1 MTSVLASLSQAGQ
14 SIVAG
19 VPDGVDALFLAQT
32 AKDHPGLLVYVAR
45 DDAVA
50 ARMVESLGFFAPETT
65 VLDFPAWD
73 CLPYDRVS
81 PNVDVV
87 SRRIDT
93 LTRLV
98 SGARG
103 IVVTSVAAMLQRV
116 PPRHV
121 FEKATFRAA
130 VGSSTNLPNLMAF
143 LEGNG
148 YSRTDTVMEAG
159 EYAVRG
165 GIVDLFPPGQPEPV
179 RLDFFGDEVEAIRS
193 FDPLTQISSGKIKEL
208 MLTPVAEIMLDAA
221 SVSRFRTAYREKF
234 GIPSGKDPLYE
245 SISAGMRFIGMEH
258 WLPLFHDGMDTLFAY
273 LPDSAALVFDHGTS
287 EACQARWGQILEYF
301 QARCLTEKAGA
312 QDSGMV
318 YHPLPP
324 PALYLEQDEWDR
336 LCATRAILRLHPFDV
351 PDHGPVYDAGGRAGR
366 DFADIRTLPNANVY
380 DALKDHVE
388 AERANRRKVIIAAWT
403 TGSRDRLVHVLGDHG
418 ITGIVATESWDET
431 IAAPAH
437 AVCLV
442 PLAMDRG
449 FTWRNLALITE
460 QDILGDR
467 LARPPKRKKRGAQF
481 IAEASALNEGDLVV
495 HVEHGIGRYL
505 GLETLQVGGA
515 AHDCIKIQYDGTD
528 KLFVPVENLDV
539 LTRFGSEQAGVAL
552 DKLGGVAWQSRK
564 ARLKQRIHDMAEQLI
579 KVAAARQ
586 VRQGDVLTPFEG
598 LWDEFC
604 ARFPFAETDDQLRAI
619 EDTLADLG
627 SGRPMDRLICG
638 DVGFGKTEVA
648 MRAAFVAAMA
658 GLQVAVVVPTT
669 LLARQHYRSI
679 VERFKGLPLRI
690 GHLSRLVTA
699 KDANATK
706 AGLADGSV
714 DIVIGTHALLAKSI
728 QFKRLGLLIVDEE
741 QHFGVAHKE
750 QLKQLKAD
758 VHVLTLTA
766 TPIPR
771 TLQMALTGV
780 KEMSIIAT
788 PPVDRVAVRT
798 FVLPYDP
805 VILREAIMRERYRG
819 GQVFYV
825 CPRLAD
831 IDKVAERLAT
841 LVPEVKCA
849 IAHGRLT
856 PTELEDVMTAFGDRQ
871 YDILLS
877 TNIIESGIDMPSVN
891 TLIIHRADMFGLG
904 QLYQL
909 RGRVGRGKT
918 RGYAYFTIPNDK
930 SLSKQAERRLQVMQT
945 LDSLGAGFQLASHDL
960 DIRGAGNLLGDEQS
974 GHIREVGIELYQNL
988 LEEAVAAARGGA
1000 DAVAEEDW
1008 SPQITIGTP
1017 VLIPETYVKDL
1028 GLRMSL
1034 YRRIAD
1040 LTERDEIDSLAAELV
1055 DRFGSL
1061 PKEVNNL
1068 LEVIVIKVLCKKA
1081 GVAKLDAGPKGG
1093 VITFRNNSF
1102 ANPAGLIQYIAQQ
1115 SGNLKLRPDHKLVSV
1130 RAWDD
1135 VKQRMVGAT
1144 KLAAKLAEIAA
1155 AG

>member
-1 MTSVLASLSQAGQ
+1 MTDVIGALQAPGQ
-14 SIVAG
+14 SLVGG
-19 VPDGVDALFLAQT
+19 VPDGVDALFLAET
-32 AKDHPGLLVYVAR
+32 AKSAPLLVYVAR
-45 DDAVA
+45 DDGVA
-50 ARMVESLGFFAPETT
+50 ARMVEALAFFAPDLT
-65 VLDFPAWD
+65 VWDFPAWD

-87 SRRIDT
+87 ARRIDT
-93 LTRLV
+93 MTRLM
-98 SGARG
+98 SAPKG
-103 IVVTSVAAMLQRV
+103 IVVTSIAAMLQRV
-116 PPRHV
+116 PPRQV
-121 FEKATFRAA
+121 FEKASFRAA
-130 VGSSTNLPNLMAF
+130 PGHSTHLPKLMAF

-148 YSRTDTVMEAG
+148 YSRTETVMEPG

-193 FDPLTQISSGKIKEL
+193 FDPLTQISSGTIKEL
-208 MLTPVAEIMLDAA
+208 MLTPVAEVLLDAA
-221 SVSRFRTAYREKF
+221 SMARFRTAYREKF
-234 GIPSGKDPLYE
+234 GIPSGQDPLYE
-245 SISAGMRFIGMEH
+245 SISAGVRFNGMEH
-258 WLPLFHDGMDTLFAY
+258 WLPLFHEGMDTFFAY
-273 LPDSAALVFDHGTS
+273 LPDTAALVFDHGID
-287 EACQARWGQILEYF
+287 EAAQARWAQILEYF
-301 QARCLTEKAGA
+301 EARILTEKAGA

-318 YHPLPP
+318 YHPMPP
-324 PALYLEQDEWDR
+324 NALYLEQDEWQR
-336 LCATRAILRLHPFDV
+336 LCASRAILRMAPFDV
-351 PDHGPVYDAGGRAGR
+351 PDHSHFFDAGGRVGR
-366 DFADIRTLPNANVY
+366 DFADIRTLPGANVY
-380 DALKDHVE
+380 DALKDHVQ
-388 AERANRRKVIIAAWT
+388 AELAKKRRVVIAAWT
-403 TGSRDRLVHVLGDHG
+403 PGSRDRLAHVLGDHG
-418 ITGIVATESWDET
+418 ITGIQAVDGWAECL
-431 IAAPAH
+431 AAPPQ
-437 AVCLV
+437 AVSLV
-442 PLAMDRG
+442 PLALDHG
-449 FTWRNLALITE
+449 FTWKDLSVITE
-460 QDILGDR
+460 QDVLGDR

-481 IAEASALNEGDLVV
+481 ITEASALNEGDLVV

-564 ARLKQRIHDMAEQLI
+564 AKLKQRIHDMAEQLI

-586 VRQGDVLTPFEG
+586 VRQGEVLTPAEG

-619 EDTLADLG
+619 QDTLEDLG

-648 MRAAFVAAMA
+648 MRAAFIAAMS
-658 GLQVAVVVPTT
+658 GLQVAIVVPTT
-669 LLARQHYRSI
+669 LLARQHYRSF
-679 VERFKGLPLRI
+679 VERFKGLPLNI

-699 KDANATK
+699 KDANVTK

-714 DIVIGTHALLAKSI
+714 DIVVGTHALLAKAIS
-728 QFKRLGLLIVDEE
+728 FKRLGLLIVDEE

-750 QLKQLKAD
+750 RLKQMKAD

-771 TLQMALTGV
+771 TLQMALAGV
-780 KEMSIIAT
+780 KEMSVIAT

-805 VILREAIMRERYRG
+805 VMIREAIMRERYRG

-831 IDKVAERLAT
+831 IDRVAERLAV
-841 LVPEVKCA
+841 LVPEVKAA

-918 RGYAYFTIPNDK
+918 RGYAYFTIPNDRT
-930 SLSKQAERRLQVMQT
+930 LSKQAERRLQVMQT

-988 LEEAVAAARGGA
+988 LEEAVAAAKGGDLTLA
-1000 DAVAEEDW
+1000 QEDW

-1017 VLIPETYVKDL
+1017 VLIPDTYVKDL

-1034 YRRIAD
+1034 YRRIAE
-1040 LTERDEIDSLAAELV
+1040 LTEREDIDSLAAELV
-1055 DRFGSL
+1055 DRFGKL
-1061 PKEVNNL
+1061 PKEVENL
-1068 LEVIVIKVLCKKA
+1068 LEVIVIKTLCRKA

-1093 VITFRNNSF
+1093 VVTFRNNQF
-1102 ANPAGLIQYIAQQ
+1102 ANPAGLVQFIAQQ

-1130 RAWDD
+1130 RNWED

-1144 KLAAKLAEIAA
+1144 NLAAKLAEIAA
-1155 AG
+1155 KG

>member
-1 MTSVLASLSQAGQ
+1 MTSLSAALSQAGQ
-14 SIVAG
+14 STICG
-19 VPDGVDALFLAQT
+19 IPDGVDALFLAQT
-32 AKDHPGLLVYVAR
+32 ARDVPLLVYVAR
-45 DDAVA
+45 DDALA
-50 ARMVESLGFFAPETT
+50 SRMVEALTFFAPELN

-87 SRRIDT
+87 ARRIDT
-93 LTRLV
+93 MTRLL
-98 SGARG
+98 SQPRG

-116 PPRHV
+116 PPRAV
-121 FEKATFRAA
+121 FERSSFRAA
-130 VGSSTNLPNLMAF
+130 PGHSTNLQALLAF

-148 YSRTDTVMEAG
+148 YSRTETVMEPG

-165 GIVDLFPPGQPEPV
+165 GIVDLYPPGQMEPV

-193 FDPLTQISSGKIKEL
+193 FDPLTQISSGKIAEL
-208 MLTPVAEIMLDAA
+208 MLTPVAEVLLDAQSMA
-221 SVSRFRTAYREKF
+221 RFRTAYREKF
-234 GIPSGKDPLYE
+234 GIPSRHDPLYE
-245 SISAGMRFIGMEH
+245 SISAGVRFNGMEH
-258 WLPLFHDGMDTLFAY
+258 WLPLFHDGMDTVFAY
-273 LPDSAALVFDHGTS
+273 VPDDAVLVFDHGTA
-287 EACQARWGQILEYF
+287 EACQARWSQILEYF
-301 QARCLTEKAGA
+301 EARCLAEKTGA
-312 QDSGMV
+312 QESGMV

-324 PALYLEQDEWDR
+324 PALYLEQAEWDR
-336 LCATRAILRLHPFDV
+336 HCAPKTILRLEPFDA
-351 PDHGPVYDAGGRAGR
+351 PDAKRTFDAGGRVGR
-366 DFADIRTLPNANVY
+366 DFGDIRSLPNANVY
-380 DALKDHVE
+380 DALKDHIA
-388 AERANRRKVIIAAWT
+388 AERAQNRRVVVAAWT
-403 TGSRDRLVHVLGDHG
+403 LGSRDRLAHVLADHG
-418 ITGIVATESWDET
+418 IPAVQTTDSWAET
-431 IAAPAH
+431 LSAPPQ

-442 PLAMDRG
+442 PLPLDHG
-449 FTWRNLALITE
+449 FQWRDLTLITE
-460 QDILGDR
+460 QDVLGDR

-481 IAEASALNEGDLVV
+481 IAEAAALTEGDLVV
-495 HVEHGIGRYL
+495 HVEHGIGQYL

-539 LTRFGSEQAGVAL
+539 LTRFGSEQSGVAL

-564 ARLKQRIHDMAEQLI
+564 AKLKKRIHDMAEQLI

-586 VRQGDVLTPFEG
+586 VRQGEVLVPAEG

-619 EDTLADLG
+619 EDTLNDLG

-669 LLARQHYRSI
+669 LLARQHYRSLTD
-679 VERFKGLPLRI
+679 RFKGLPLNI

-699 KDANATK
+699 KDANLTK
-706 AGLADGSV
+706 AGLTDGSV
-714 DIVIGTHALLAKSI
+714 DIVVGTHALLAKSI
-728 QFKRLGLLIVDEE
+728 NFKRLGLLIVDEE

-750 QLKQLKAD
+750 RLKQMRAD

-771 TLQMALTGV
+771 TLQMAMTGV
-780 KEMSIIAT
+780 KEMSVIAT

-805 VILREAIMRERYRG
+805 VIIREAIMRERYRG
-819 GQVFYV
+819 GQGFYV

-841 LVPEVKCA
+841 LVPEVKTA

-871 YDILLS
+871 YDVLLS

-909 RGRVGRGKT
+909 RGRVGRSKT
-918 RGYAYFTIPNDK
+918 RGYAYFTIPNDR
-930 SLSKQAERRLQVMQT
+930 SLSKTAERRLQVMQS

-988 LEEAVAAARGGA
+988 LEEAVAAAKGGA
-1000 DAVAEEDW
+1000 DALAQEDW

-1017 VLIPETYVKDL
+1017 VLIPESYVKDL

-1040 LTERDEIDSLAAELV
+1040 LTEREDIDQLAVELI
-1055 DRFGSL
+1055 DRFGPL
-1061 PKEVNNL
+1061 PPEVKNL
-1068 LEVIVIKVLCKKA
+1068 LEVIVIKSLCRKA

-1093 VITFRNNSF
+1093 VVSFRNNTF
-1102 ANPAGLIQYIAQQ
+1102 NNPGGLIQYVAQQ
-1115 SGNLKLRPDHKLVSV
+1115 SGILKLRPDHKLVSI
-1130 RAWDD
+1130 RNWED
-1135 VKQRMVGAT
+1135 VKLRMDGAT
-1144 KLAAKLAEIAA
+1144 RLATKLAEIAA